1 MAANVQA
8 RDVIRSAPSPDC
20 IACGRQG
27 VELYDALVDD
37 LYGTPGTWRMVH
49 CPDTACGMLWLDPK
63 PLAADLIKAYANYHT
78 HGNRKRG
85 ARQIGLS
92 ALNATC
98 KLASRAVDL
107 ATGLARQRR
116 ALRVMFL
123 GDMRPGRL
131 LEVGS
136 GSGRFLHRMH
146 AAGWEVQG
154 TDFDPAVAER
164 VRRRYG
170 LRVDVGDLVA
180 LRYPADAF
188 DAVALSQVLEHVHDP
203 IALLRE
209 CARLLRAGGRLVLS
223 TPNAAGL
230 AHRRYGRN
238 WRGLEPPRHL
248 HLFTPAA
255 LERCAGLAGLRSVN
269 VRTLS
274 AESAGVYRASDE
286 LGGSRAPGAAARAA
300 ASVMVSWVR
309 RHLEYRA
316 GRSDPA
322 AGQDIFLVAT
332 K

>member
-1 MAANVQA
+1 MAANAHPQ
-8 RDVIRSAPSPDC
+8 DTLRSERSPRC
-20 IACGRQG
+20 IACGREG

-37 LYGTPGTWRMVH
+37 LYGAPGAWRMVR
-49 CPDTACGMLWLDPK
+49 CPDASCGMLWLDPR
-63 PLAADLIKAYANYHT
+63 PLQSDLIVAYARYHT
-78 HGNRKRG
+78 HERS
-85 ARQIGLS
+85 ARSARELGLS
-92 ALNATC
+92 ALNAAC
-98 KLASRAVDL
+98 KRVSHAVDL

-116 ALRVMFL
+116 ALRMMFL
-123 GDMRPGRL
+123 GDMTPGRL

-146 AAGWEVQG
+146 VAGWEVQG

-170 LRVDVGDLVA
+170 LRVDIGDLAA
-180 LRYPADAF
+180 LRYPAESF

-209 CARLLRAGGRLVLS
+209 CARLLHTGGRLGLS

-255 LERCAGLAGLRSVN
+255 LGRCASLAGLRAVN

-274 AESAGVYRASDE
+274 AESAGIYRASDE
-286 LGGSRAPGAAARAA
+286 LRGSRGPSR
-300 ASVMVSWVR
+300 VIVSWVR

-316 GRSDPA
+316 ARDDPD
-322 AGQDIFLVAT
+322 AGQDIFLTAT

>member
-1 MAANVQA
+1 MTANA
-8 RDVIRSAPSPDC
+8 PLRETIRSAPSPRC
-20 IACGRQG
+20 VACGREG
-27 VELYDALVDD
+27 IDLYDGLVDH
-37 LYGTPGTWRMVH
+37 LYGAPGAWRMVR
-49 CPDTACGMLWLDPK
+49 CPDPACGMLWLDPK

-78 HGNRKRG
+78 HGDRRRS
-85 ARQIGLS
+85 ARQLGLS
-92 ALNATC
+92 ALNAAC

-116 ALRVMFL
+116 ALRMMFL
-123 GDMRPGRL
+123 GDMTPGRL

-146 AAGWEVQG
+146 AAGWEARG
-154 TDFDPAVAER
+154 TDFDPAAAER

-170 LRVDVGDLVA
+170 LRVDIGDLA
-180 LRYPADAF
+180 TLRYPGDAF
-188 DAVALSQVLEHVHDP
+188 DAIALSQVLEHVHDP

-255 LERCAGLAGLRSVN
+255 LERCAGLAGLRAVN

-274 AESAGVYRASDE
+274 AESSGVYRASDE
-286 LGGSRAPGAAARAA
+286 LRGSRG
-300 ASVMVSWVR
+300 SVSVIVSWVR

-322 AGQDIFLVAT
+322 AGQDLFLAAT